1 MEDEVDIYPSR
12 IQIVESR
19 SDRKGL
25 VDYPCYGGVTV
36 LTHYLDIEGCEK
48 YLKEQGDIPQSDIEK
63 SVQMLMCGLSNR
75 IGPIPKGHGTALQI
89 DLLPP
94 KP

>member
-1 MEDEVDIYPSR
+1 VDTYQSR
-12 IQIVESR
+12 IQIVKSR

-25 VDYPCYGGVTV
+25 VGYPGYGGVAV
-36 LTHYLDIEGCEK
+36 LTLYLDIEGCEK
-48 YLKEQGDIPQSDIEK
+48 YLKDPGDIPQSDNEK
-63 SVQMLMCGLSNR
+63 SVQRLNCGLHNR
-75 IGPIPKGHGTALQI
+75 IGPIPKGNGTALHI